1 MEETYQLIEGSPTLH
16 DLDAEN
22 GFLWC
27 PLGYSERLNE
37 PGILVRF
44 LPWRRAETCAGV
56 LQAGEGQR
64 RQEPCGDSCRSKG
77 RRGE

>member
-1 MEETYQLIEGSPTLH
+1 MEETYQLIEGSPMLH

-37 PGILVRF
+37 PGILVSR
-44 LPWRRAETCAGV
+44 LDDG
-56 LQAGEGQR
+56 
-64 RQEPCGDSCRSKG
+64 S
-77 RRGE
+77 

>member
-37 PGILVRF
+37 PGILVSR
-44 LPWRRAETCAGV
+44 LDDGSYDVRLGSGSTALC
-56 LQAGEGQR
+56 
-64 RQEPCGDSCRSKG
+64 DSRSG
-77 RRGE
+77 TSSGPGWTW